1 MNNYRPGSGR
11 MSMMAGSILLA
22 VCLMFCEAPAAADSH
37 QDLYQEN
44 LQFDSKGNLKMTTH
58 DKKAT
63 GGVRYRT
70 IGWTIKRWPGK
81 VSAVQCARVRLAQAG
96 ASYADPADPA
106 YVYTRFVCDKQDI
119 FARIGEASADWQIEL
134 YQAGGMV
141 YLDAVMTVVED
152 GKALGWMDKDGCV
165 AWRSLHDGRRYHECQ
180 RLGRCRRAAHAF
192 Q

>member
-96 ASYADPADPA
+96 HLMLTLLTLRM
-106 YVYTRFVCDKQDI
+106 YTPGLCVI
-119 FARIGEASADWQIEL
+119 SRISLRASAKHLQIGRSS
-134 YQAGGMV
+134 YIKQA
-141 YLDAVMTVVED
+141 AWSI
-152 GKALGWMDKDGCV
+152 WM
-165 AWRSLHDGRRYHECQ
+165 RS
-180 RLGRCRRAAHAF
+180 
-192 Q
+192 